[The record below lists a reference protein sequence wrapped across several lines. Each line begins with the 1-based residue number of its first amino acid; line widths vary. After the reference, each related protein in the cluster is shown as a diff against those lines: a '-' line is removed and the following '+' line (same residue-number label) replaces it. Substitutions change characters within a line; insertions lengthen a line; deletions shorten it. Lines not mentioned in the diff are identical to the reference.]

1 MLSVASRGTVG
12 RMQWWRR
19 RELEIPAELSEL
31 VVLLEGVGSIPMG
44 IDAKLELIVD
54 HVEGEDDDGD

>member
-1 MLSVASRGTVG
+1 
-12 RMQWWRR
+12 MQWWRR

-31 VVLLEGVGSIPMG
+31 VVLLEGVGSILMG

-54 HVEGEDDDGD
+54 HLEGEDDDGD